1 MEFRTMNIMTFVQ
14 KVVAATRCLAS
25 LISQVTSANSSTAA
39 LIGISTTYIETIG
52 AALQASN
59 SQWALLNRKLFKFT
73 TILHLLHHQFF
84 QQTL

>member
-1 MEFRTMNIMTFVQ
+1 MNIMTFVQ

-59 SQWALLNRKLFKFT
+59 SQ
-73 TILHLLHHQFF
+73 
-84 QQTL
+84 